1 LNIAKNIK
9 KIAKDVLLNEAR
21 SIRSLT
27 SYIDDNFTSSVEEI
41 LHLNGRVVVTGV
53 GKSAIIAQKIVATL
67 NSTGTPSVFMHAA
80 DAIHGDLGIIQQ
92 EDIVICISKSGNT
105 PEVKVLVPLIKRKG
119 VKLIG
124 LVSNT
129 SSFLAKQSDYVLNA
143 TIEAEACP
151 HNLAP
156 TTSTTV
162 HLAIGDALAVCV
174 LQLRGFTSRDFANLH
189 PGGSLGKQLYLKV
202 DDIYPNNELPV
213 VSPQTPVK
221 DAIIEI
227 SSKRLGAVAVI
238 NKDGSLS
245 GIITDGDIRRM
256 LEKKSDISRIKAKDI
271 MNASPKT
278 VKKGDFAVD
287 ALTLMQK
294 KNITQVIV
302 MDGKKV
308 AGFVH
313 LHDLLKEG
321 IV

>member
-9 KIAKDVLLNEAR
+9 KIAKEVLLNEAN
-21 SIRSLT
+21 SIKNLVSF
-27 SYIDDNFTSSVEEI
+27 IDDNFTSSVEEI

-53 GKSAIIAQKIVATL
+53 GKSAIIAQKIVATF

-92 EDIVICISKSGNT
+92 EDLVICISKSGNT
-105 PEVKVLVPLIKRKG
+105 PEIKVLVPLIKRKG

-124 LVSNT
+124 LVCNT
-129 SSFLAKQSDYVLNA
+129 ASFLAKQSDYVLNG
-143 TIEAEACP
+143 TIESEACP

-162 HLAIGDALAVCV
+162 HLAMGDALAVCV

-202 DDIYPNNELPV
+202 DDIYPHNELPV

-227 SSKRLGAVAVI
+227 SSKRLGAAAVI
-238 NKDGSLS
+238 KKDGSLA

-256 LEKKSDISRIKAKDI
+256 LEKNSDISGIKARDI
-271 MNASPKT
+271 MTSKPKT
-278 VKKGDFAVD
+278 VKRGDFAVD
-287 ALTLMQK
+287 ALSMMQK
-294 KNITQVIV
+294 RNITQVIV